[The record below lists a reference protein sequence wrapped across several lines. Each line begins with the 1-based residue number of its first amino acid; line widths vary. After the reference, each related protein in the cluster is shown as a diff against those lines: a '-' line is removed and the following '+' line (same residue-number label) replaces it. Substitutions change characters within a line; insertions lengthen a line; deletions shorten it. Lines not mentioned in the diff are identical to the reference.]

1 MSKDEEME
9 DLEDAQQGAEALEAH
24 RRSGDA
30 GIPLDEVCKTL
41 GLPTD

>member
-24 RRSGDA
+24 RQSGDA